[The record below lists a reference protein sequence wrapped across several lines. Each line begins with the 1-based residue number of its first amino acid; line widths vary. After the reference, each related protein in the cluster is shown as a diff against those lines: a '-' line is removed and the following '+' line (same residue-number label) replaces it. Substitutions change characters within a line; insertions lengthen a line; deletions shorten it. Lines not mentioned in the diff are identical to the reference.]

1 LVNWCSKFL
10 APSGNRKPLLQLD
23 AVLRK
28 RRTIA
33 ARPRVEY
40 ALWFSP
46 LMDHLAILSQTIADH
61 ARKLAYEEWKSEHGN
76 FLEEIL
82 RNSGLKNG
90 STLDVDGR
98 PIPIESVVK
107 ALREEFLKAR
117 VAQLVPK
124 LTDSV
129 VSSAFKKV
137 IDEEQK

>member
-46 LMDHLAILSQTIADH
+46 LMDHLAILSQTVADH

-82 RNSGLKNG
+82 RNSGLKKRLN
-90 STLDVDGR
+90 
-98 PIPIESVVK
+98 P
-107 ALREEFLKAR
+107 
-117 VAQLVPK
+117 
-124 LTDSV
+124 
-129 VSSAFKKV
+129 
-137 IDEEQK
+137 

>member
-1 LVNWCSKFL
+1 MT
-10 APSGNRKPLLQLD
+10 AQ
-23 AVLRK
+23 
-28 RRTIA
+28 
-33 ARPRVEY
+33 PRGGY
-40 ALWFSP
+40 ALWFSS

-61 ARKLAYEEWKSEHGN
+61 ARKLAYEEWESEHGN
-76 FLEEIL
+76 VLEEIL

-98 PIPIESVVK
+98 PIPIESIVK

-129 VSSAFKKV
+129 VRSAFKKV